1 MNDKNAKT
9 VASKFLKNIN
19 VTLNCSK
26 SADIIGRD
34 KKVLINISLG
44 GCSQSIAKY
53 FNCVIKGGI

>member
-53 FNCVIKGGI
+53 FN